1 MATLPREDYLT
12 IHNLAAG
19 LARNGLTIFR
29 WEPSKRYP
37 RYEWANDVVVA
48 RTNMDRAELLGENPT
63 FLSIGNNARLV
74 DVARERIDAGD
85 ETPFEVELSLKDGSA
100 YWIECAVRAL
110 EPAPDGA
117 LRFVCASHV
126 IDRRKE
132 HERFGSLMG
141 AMADNAPAG
150 IFIVRLR
157 GADLLSPPVVYTN
170 PTFSRMTGYSRAE
183 LDAGVYPRI
192 LGEDT
197 NPRLVGEYA
206 KAVLGGESVVT
217 ELQLRRK
224 DGTPFWAEV
233 RAHPLETPTIHCAVI
248 LLDTTARREAQDAMS
263 LLTEGVAQASDF
275 MIVTDDTQLADGG
288 PKILTV
294 NRSFLDATGYEEAQL
309 VGSPY
314 TIVYSPHNPALVM
327 EAIRRAIEAHQPNYR
342 EVLAH
347 RKDGSEFWIEF
358 VDRPFVT
365 RHGRRLRL
373 MVGRDI
379 TLRRS
384 STNQLSLL
392 FAVTE
397 QAETPVIIYDADENG
412 NLVVSYENAAA
423 TGRHYYHLQE
433 LWKRRDTEG
442 RSTRQRLERGE
453 PADVTYTHI
462 DANGS
467 VELVQML
474 ARPIRNESRLEAIL
488 TYERV
493 LSAKGAAADDG
504 AHTKLIDLA
513 MMLPA
518 LERAKGLPERLEAL
532 RALLHNAFDASIE
545 MQPFS
550 ANGDVHIDQ
559 KRRIAV
565 FARNGIS
572 ARVTWPKPLEP
583 LAVTALRFAIEAAL
597 EGV

>member
-1 MATLPREDYLT
+1 MATLPREDYLK
-12 IHNLAAG
+12 IHNTAAG
-19 LARNGLTIFR
+19 LAQNGLTIFR

-48 RTNMDRAELLGENPT
+48 RTKMDRAELLGEDPT
-63 FLSIGNNARLV
+63 FLSIGDNARLV
-74 DVARERIDAGD
+74 DVAREHIDADD
-85 ETPFEVELSLKDGSA
+85 ETPFDVELTVKDGSKF
-100 YWIECAVRAL
+100 WVECVVRAL
-110 EPAPDGA
+110 EATPDGA

-126 IDRRKE
+126 VDRRKAYQ
-132 HERFGSLMG
+132 RLSRLLG

-157 GADLLSPPVVYTN
+157 DADLLSPPVVYTN
-170 PTFSRMTGYSRAE
+170 PTFWRMTGYTQDE
-183 LDAGVYPRI
+183 LESGVYPRI
-192 LGEDT
+192 LGEHT
-197 NPRLVGEYA
+197 NRRLVGEFA
-206 KAVLGGESVVT
+206 QAVLRGEPVVT

-233 RAHPLETPTIHCAVI
+233 RAHPLETPTVHCAVI
-248 LLDTTARREAQDAMS
+248 LFDATARREAQDAMS

-275 MIVTDDTQLADGG
+275 MIVTDETPPTDGG

-294 NRSFLDATGYEEAQL
+294 NRSFLEATGYDEPELIGA
-309 VGSPY
+309 PY
-314 TIVYSPHNPALVM
+314 TIIYSPHNPASVM
-327 EAIRRAIEAHQPNYR
+327 AAIRNAIETERPNYR
-342 EVLAH
+342 EVLAR

-392 FAVTE
+392 FSATE

-412 NLVVSYENAAA
+412 ELAVSYENDAA

-433 LWKRRDTEG
+433 LWKRDDTEG

-453 PADVTYTHI
+453 RADVTYTHF

-504 AHTKLIDLA
+504 AHTRLIDLA

-518 LERAKGLPERLEAL
+518 LDRAKGLPERVEAL
-532 RALLHNAFDASIE
+532 RALLQNAFHASIE

-565 FARNGIS
+565 FARSGIS

>member
-12 IHNLAAG
+12 IHNTAAG
-19 LARNGLTIFR
+19 LAQNGLTIFR

-37 RYEWANDVVVA
+37 RYEWANDIVVA

-74 DVARERIDAGD
+74 DIARERIDTGD
-85 ETPFEVELSLKDGSA
+85 ETPFEVELSLGDGST
-100 YWIECAVRAL
+100 YWVECAVRAL

-126 IDRRKE
+126 IDRRKAYQ
-132 HERFGSLMG
+132 RLSRLLS

-150 IFIVRLR
+150 IFIVRLLD
-157 GADLLSPPVVYTN
+157 ADLLSPPLVYTN
-170 PTFSRMTGYSRAE
+170 PTFWRMTGYTQDE
-183 LDAGVYPRI
+183 LEDGVYPRI
-192 LGEDT
+192 LGEGT
-197 NPRLVGEYA
+197 NRRLVGEYA
-206 KAVLGGESVVT
+206 QAVLRGESVVT

-233 RAHPLETPTIHCAVI
+233 RAHPLEIPTIHCAVI

-275 MIVTDDTQLADGG
+275 MIVTDDTQLTDGG
-288 PKILTV
+288 PKILQV
-294 NRSFLDATGYEEAQL
+294 NRSFLEATGFVETEL
-309 VGSPY
+309 IGSPY
-314 TIVYSPHNPALVM
+314 TVMYSPHNPSSIMNAV
-327 EAIRRAIEAHQPNYR
+327 RDAIEMEKPNYR

-358 VDRPFVT
+358 VDRPFTT
-365 RHGRRLRL
+365 RNGRRLRL

-412 NLVVSYENAAA
+412 ELAVSYENDAA
-423 TGRHYYHLQE
+423 TRRHYYHLQE
-433 LWKRRDTEG
+433 LWKRGDTEG
-442 RSTRQRLERGE
+442 RSTRQGLERGE

-493 LSAKGAAADDG
+493 LSAKGAGADDG
-504 AHTKLIDLA
+504 AHTRLIDLA

-518 LERAKGLPERLEAL
+518 LDRAKGLPERLEAL

-545 MQPFS
+545 MQLFS

>member
-1 MATLPREDYLT
+1 MATLPREDYLK
-12 IHNLAAG
+12 IHDTAAG
-19 LARNGLTIFR
+19 LAQNGLTIFR

-48 RTNMDRAELLGENPT
+48 RTKMDRAELLGEEPT
-63 FLSIGNNARLV
+63 FLSIGSNAYLA
-74 DVARERIDAGD
+74 DIAREHIDSGD
-85 ETPFEVELSLKDGSA
+85 ETPFEVELTVRDGSTF
-100 YWIECAVRAL
+100 WLECVVRAL
-110 EPAPDGA
+110 EPAPNGA
-117 LRFVCASHV
+117 LRFVCASHT
-126 IDRRKE
+126 IDRRKAYQ
-132 HERFGSLMG
+132 RLSRLMS

-150 IFIVRLR
+150 IFIVRLL

-170 PTFSRMTGYSRAE
+170 PTFWRMTGYTQYE
-183 LDAGVYPRI
+183 LEAGVYPRI
-192 LGEDT
+192 LGGRE
-197 NPRLVGEYA
+197 NGRLVRGYVE
-206 KAVLGGESVVT
+206 AVLRGESVVT
-217 ELQLRRK
+217 DLQLRRK
-224 DGTPFWAEV
+224 DGTPFWCEV
-233 RAHPLETPTIHCAVI
+233 RAHPLETPTVHCAVV

-275 MIVTDDTQLADGG
+275 MIVTDETTPSQGG

-294 NRSFLDATGYEEAQL
+294 NRSFLEGTGYDEPELIGA
-309 VGSPY
+309 PY
-314 TIVYSPHNPALVM
+314 TIIYSPHNPPSVM
-327 EAIRRAIEAHQPNYR
+327 GAIRNAIETEQPNYR
-342 EVLAH
+342 EVLAR

-392 FAVTE
+392 FAATE

-412 NLVVSYENAAA
+412 ELAVSYENDAAL
-423 TGRHYYHLQE
+423 GRHYYHLQE
-433 LWKRRDTEG
+433 LWTRGDTEG
-442 RSTRQRLERGE
+442 RSTRQQLERGE
-453 PADVTYTHI
+453 RAHVTYTHI

-504 AHTKLIDLA
+504 AHTRLIDLA

-518 LERAKGLPERLEAL
+518 LDRAKGLPERIEAL
-532 RALLHNAFDASIE
+532 RALLHNGFGASIE

-559 KRRIAV
+559 ERRVAV
-565 FARNGIS
+565 FARNGTS
-572 ARVTWPKPLEP
+572 AQVTWPKPLEP